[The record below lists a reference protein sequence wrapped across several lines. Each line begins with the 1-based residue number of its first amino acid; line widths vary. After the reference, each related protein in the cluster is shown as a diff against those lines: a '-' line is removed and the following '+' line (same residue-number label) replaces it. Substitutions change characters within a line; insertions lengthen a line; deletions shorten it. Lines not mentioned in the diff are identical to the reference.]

1 MIDQPIYC
9 LTSDIDW
16 ASDFCIEDL
25 LNLVRSFGVTPTFF
39 ATHDTPILKV
49 FYKTHPNHLGVHPNF
64 RVNSTHGT
72 DYLSVI
78 DHVFR
83 IYPNAKTFRS
93 HAFYDSSDILQEIS
107 RRGVKYDSN
116 LCLYL
121 QPNIVPLNLGAT
133 GITRFPVFW
142 EDDTHWIQTVGD
154 WQLRHY
160 LDAFTSPGL
169 KIINVHPFMIAANI
183 PSEDYYLNVKQHI
196 RTLANKNIDIIR
208 YNGYGAR
215 TFLIKLLKFLKSKNK
230 EFHTLHDL
238 YKIFPIKTFLTSG
251 YKNKNRQI
259 IHTKE
264 DY

>member
-1 MIDQPIYC
+1 MD
-9 LTSDIDW
+9 TDW
-16 ASDFCIEDL
+16 APEYMVRMALDL
-25 LNLVRSFGVTPTFF
+25 LISNRVKATIFLTGEYNCVREYSGELLEFGIHPNFAIDINDPKKIIDSIKALVPNARGTRSHNLIQSTPILSQVAQAGLSYDCSHIFFQVPYLSAYCDWNNLVRIP
-39 ATHDTPILKV
+39 
-49 FYKTHPNHLGVHPNF
+49 Y
-64 RVNSTHGT
+64 
-72 DYLSVI
+72 
-78 DHVFR
+78 
-83 IYPNAKTFRS
+83 
-93 HAFYDSSDILQEIS
+93 
-107 RRGVKYDSN
+107 
-116 LCLYL
+116 
-121 QPNIVPLNLGAT
+121 
-133 GITRFPVFW
+133 FW

-183 PSEDYYLNVKQHI
+183 PSEDYYLDVKQHI
-196 RTLANKNIDIIR
+196 RTLSNKNIDIIR
-208 YNGYGAR
+208 YNEYGAR
-215 TFLIKLLKFLKSKNK
+215 TFLIKLLEFLKSKNK